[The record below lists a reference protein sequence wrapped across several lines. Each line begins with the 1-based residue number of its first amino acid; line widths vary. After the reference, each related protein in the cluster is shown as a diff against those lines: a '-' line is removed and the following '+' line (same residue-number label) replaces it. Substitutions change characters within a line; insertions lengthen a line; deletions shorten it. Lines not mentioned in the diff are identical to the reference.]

1 MVIFPRKSSRFII
14 FINLTSEPFRAVI
27 GRCYKGVD
35 ISYKD
40 NLPKMMEELKA
51 LPFDERARLWAKYSQ
66 YPFKRQI
73 RSLWYYIQ
81 CDRLNLRIEH
91 KYLVKIRKYK
101 DNPEKCLDHACQN
114 KYNFVP
120 GTILTRYFKG
130 IKYTILV
137 NDDGSFTYNDA
148 KYKSLSAIATKITGT
163 KVSGIFFFGL
173 NKEQKHDN

>member
-1 MVIFPRKSSRFII
+1 M
-14 FINLTSEPFRAVI
+14 
-27 GRCYKGVD
+27 
-35 ISYKD
+35 SYKD
-40 NLPKMMEELKA
+40 KLPKTMEELKA

-81 CDRLNLRIEH
+81 CDRLNLQIEH

-101 DNPEKCLDHACQN
+101 DNPEKCLACIPKN

-130 IKYTILV
+130 IKHTILV
-137 NDDGSFTYNDA
+137 NDDGSFSYNGD
-148 KYKSLSAIATKITGT
+148 KYETLSAVGTKIAGMR
-163 KVSGIFFFGL
+163 VSGTFFFGI
-173 NKEQKHDN
+173 NKRYKHDD